1 MKGGLKE
8 QGEVSKQLTESISSP
23 KKKDYS
29 PQNNN
34 YSPQNNKSSIN
45 ASRKGMDNKR
55 QNLIKSEFIIENAKI
70 RIESLAREEEKL
82 LKRSREL

>member
-1 MKGGLKE
+1 MKGALKE
-8 QGEVSKQLTESISSP
+8 LVEVSKQLTESISSP

-29 PQNNN
+29 PH
-34 YSPQNNKSSIN
+34 NNKSSIN

-70 RIESLAREEEKL
+70 RI
-82 LKRSREL
+82 